1 MQYKYKAN
9 GFLEAGKV
17 SLAIEA
23 YQKAL
28 DAAAEDPQQEG
39 VILHLR
45 AAAYLQR
52 AAKHREKLQDIVQ
65 ELIAMVPAPPT
76 LVSLLDVAYHATPL
90 SAAVFRRVLQ
100 DSARQEVQFRATQ
113 YRHGLYQYALLQA
126 AQDALRAT
134 QVLPYY
140 APAWVRAG
148 DILGELWKL
157 SEAVSSYERAMVL
170 DETAWRPT
178 LEPVIARL
186 VRRQELLAE
195 ARTYR
200 WSEDTLRLALDV
212 AG

>member
-28 DAAAEDPQQEG
+28 DAATADPQQEG
-39 VILHLR
+39 VILFLR

-52 AAKHREKLQDIVQ
+52 AAQHRNELKDIVQ
-65 ELIAMVPAPPT
+65 DLIAMVPSPPT
-76 LVSLLDVAYHATPL
+76 LVSLLDVAYHASPL
-90 SAAVFRRVLQ
+90 SAAVFRRILLDSERQ
-100 DSARQEVQFRATQ
+100 DWHFRGTQ

-134 QVLPYY
+134 QVLPNF
-140 APAWVRAG
+140 ASAWVRAG

-157 SEAVSSYERAMVL
+157 SEAVSFYERAMAL
-170 DETAWRPT
+170 DATLRPT
-178 LEPVIARL
+178 LLPVIARL
-186 VRRQELLAE
+186 QRRQELLAE